1 MLTLW
6 TYRVCRVW
14 VVLAREVWF
23 AARKAQG
30 AALRVAC
37 CTLRIGALGYV
48 VARAVYLVRYFLV
61 VGS

>member
-14 VVLAREVWF
+14 GVLAREVWF

-30 AALRVAC
+30 AALRAARC
-37 CTLRIGALGYV
+37 ALRMGALGFV
-48 VARAVYLVRYFLV
+48 VARAVYLVSYFLV